1 MTTSAADQ
9 RRRTLGSRADASLIP
24 RARTYFASDSR
35 RIVQTVLGVIWLL
48 DGALQF
54 QSFMY
59 GKGFIQLLTSMTAGQ
74 PGWIS
79 SSVHWGASA
88 MQSDQL
94 VFNTLAGLTQV
105 AIGIGLL
112 YRPTVKVALAV
123 SFAWALVVW
132 WFGEAFGMLFMNM
145 AQPLTG
151 APGAVLLYALAG
163 LVVWPNGRPGGLLGV
178 RGARAMWLALW
189 LVMAWL
195 WLLAP
200 SSSANATYT
209 SIYAAPSGMSWL
221 STLQVWVA
229 DAAKGNGLADRDR
242 AGVRIGRDRDR
253 GLLQL
258 APAAVPA
265 ARRRSEPRVLG
276 PRPGL
281 RRHLHGRRDGSECRT
296 AVRPARVRDVRVDP
310 IR

>member
-1 MTTSAADQ
+1 M
-9 RRRTLGSRADASLIP
+9 
-24 RARTYFASDSR
+24 
-35 RIVQTVLGVIWLL
+35 
-48 DGALQF
+48 
-54 QSFMY
+54 
-59 GKGFIQLLTSMTAGQ
+59 
-74 PGWIS
+74 
-79 SSVHWGASA
+79 
-88 MQSDQL
+88 
-94 VFNTLAGLTQV
+94 
-105 AIGIGLL
+105 
-112 YRPTVKVALAV
+112 KVALAV

-151 APGAVLLYALAG
+151 APGAVLLYALVG

-221 STLQVWVA
+221 STLQVWAA
-229 DAAKGNGLADRDR
+229 DAAKGNGLLIAIVLALASAAIGIAVDRNWHPR
-242 AGVRIGRDRDR
+242 PF
-253 GLLQL
+253 LL
-258 APAAVPA
+258 

-281 RRHLHGRRDGSECRT
+281 RRHLHGRRDGSERRT
-296 AVRPARVRDVRVDP
+296 AVRRARVRDVRVDP